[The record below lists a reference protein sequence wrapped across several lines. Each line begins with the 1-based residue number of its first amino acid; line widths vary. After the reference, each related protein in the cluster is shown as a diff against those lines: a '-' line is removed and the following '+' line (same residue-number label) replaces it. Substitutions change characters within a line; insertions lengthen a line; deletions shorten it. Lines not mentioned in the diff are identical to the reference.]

1 MRFILI
7 FLGLS
12 GAFLL
17 ELILGWWLALSQVQ
31 PPLTA
36 AVLLFWFWRMKLAE
50 RFGWGAAAGIFLDS
64 LYPEPFGAHLLIF
77 FLLALFTEFLQFFFS
92 NIELFLTRLI
102 AMALSIFLFL
112 NLLPF
117 ASFIF
122 YSIYGARIWISPDFL
137 KLLPSFLIWSLLL
150 PPAILGAANLTNRL
164 FKWDANS

>member
-1 MRFILI
+1 MKFFKI
-7 FLGLS
+7 FLSLFA
-12 GAFLL
+12 AFWL
-17 ELILGWWLALSQVQ
+17 EILLGWWLAIGQIQ

-36 AVLLFWFWRMKLAE
+36 AVLFFWFWRMKLAE
-50 RFGWGAAAGIFLDS
+50 RFGWGIAAGIFLDS

-92 NIELFLTRLI
+92 NIELSLTRLI

-117 ASFIF
+117 ASLIF
-122 YSIYGARIWISPDFL
+122 YSIYGARIWISSDFL
-137 KLLPSFLIWSLLL
+137 KLLPVFLVWSLLL